1 MLGRYPAKRPAGG
14 LLTHKGP
21 VEPVGDL
28 RQLSPRLR
36 RTPANP
42 CAGRR
47 SRGSQPTGNHA
58 LAVPKS
64 SPSDEY
70 SRAPGKLHGGAP
82 SRQWGRAGS

>member
-28 RQLSPRLR
+28 RQLSQRLR

-42 CAGRR
+42 CAGRC
-47 SRGSQPTGNHA
+47 SRGSQPTGNQA
-58 LAVPKS
+58 LAVPAIA
-64 SPSDEY
+64 PCDGY
-70 SRAPGKLHGGAP
+70 SRVPGKLHGAA
-82 SRQWGRAGS
+82 SSLQWGRAGS